1 MRSLKGSD
9 RHAPVLAAVPLSVL
23 VPLLLVLTIASMII
37 SVGLGPIE
45 ISPTTVARVI
55 AGHLFSQETPAG
67 SDDFIVWQLRAPRIL
82 QGVAVGAGLAL
93 AGLLSQ
99 ALIRNP
105 LGDPFIFGLSSGSS
119 VGAVLAITTAGV
131 FGLGMLTV
139 PSAAVLAALL
149 TALIVFGL
157 SGSSGRV
164 VPVKL
169 VMTGFAVGQFLAGL
183 TSFLLL
189 HTKQSDAKQQVLF
202 WLLGSIAG
210 ARWLLAIMCAAI
222 VAALCVVTVTL
233 AGRLNLLVL
242 GDDAAAA
249 LGLNAS
255 RTRVV
260 LLALITLLTGT
271 VVAVSGVIGF
281 VGLVIPN
288 LARLL
293 VGADHR
299 RSVPVTALLGALLLV
314 WSDTAARL
322 VLAPAELP
330 IGILTAAVGV
340 PFFLVILRRSAMG
353 MVGLA

>member
-9 RHAPVLAAVPLSVL
+9 RTAPVLAAVPFSVL
-23 VPLLLVLTIASMII
+23 VPLLLVMTVASMVI
-37 SVGLGPIE
+37 SVGLGPIG
-45 ISPTTVARVI
+45 ISPATVVRVV
-55 AGHLFSQETPAG
+55 AGHLSFAPTTIGP
-67 SDDFIVWQLRAPRIL
+67 DDFIVWHLRAPRIL
-82 QGVAVGAGLAL
+82 QGLAVGAGLAL

-105 LGDPFIFGLSSGSS
+105 LGDPFILGLSSGSS
-119 VGAVLAITTAGV
+119 VGAVLVVTTAGAV
-131 FGLGMLTV
+131 GLGMFTV
-139 PSAAVLAALL
+139 PSVAVLGALL

-157 SGSSGRV
+157 SRSAGRV
-164 VPVKL
+164 VPGKL
-169 VMTGFAVGQFLAGL
+169 VMTGFAVGQFFSGL

-189 HTKQSDAKQQVLF
+189 HTKQPDAQQQVLF

-222 VAALCVVTVTL
+222 VAALCVVTAML
-233 AGRLNLLVL
+233 AGKLNLLVL

-249 LGLNAS
+249 LGLNGS
-255 RTRVV
+255 RTRMV

-271 VVAVSGVIGF
+271 VVAVSGLIGF

-299 RSVPVTALLGALLLV
+299 RSVPVTALLGALLLL

-322 VLAPAELP
+322 VLAPTELP
-330 IGILTAAVGV
+330 IGILTAVIGV
-340 PFFLVILRRSAMG
+340 PFFLVILRRTATG

>member
-1 MRSLKGSD
+1 
-9 RHAPVLAAVPLSVL
+9 VLS
-23 VPLLLVLTIASMII
+23 
-37 SVGLGPIE
+37 
-45 ISPTTVARVI
+45 
-55 AGHLFSQETPAG
+55 
-67 SDDFIVWQLRAPRIL
+67 
-82 QGVAVGAGLAL
+82 
-93 AGLLSQ
+93 
-99 ALIRNP
+99 
-105 LGDPFIFGLSSGSS
+105 
-119 VGAVLAITTAGV
+119 
-131 FGLGMLTV
+131 
-139 PSAAVLAALL
+139 
-149 TALIVFGL
+149 
-157 SGSSGRV
+157 
-164 VPVKL
+164 
-169 VMTGFAVGQFLAGL
+169 
-183 TSFLLL
+183 
-189 HTKQSDAKQQVLF
+189 
-202 WLLGSIAG
+202 
-210 ARWLLAIMCAAI
+210 
-222 VAALCVVTVTL
+222 
-233 AGRLNLLVL
+233 
-242 GDDAAAA
+242 DDAAAA

-255 RTRVV
+255 RTRVI

>member
-9 RHAPVLAAVPLSVL
+9 RHAPPLAAVPLSVL
-23 VPLLLVLTIASMII
+23 VPLLLAVTVASMII

-45 ISPTTVARVI
+45 ISPATVARVI
-55 AGHLFSQETPAG
+55 AEHLFARETSAGPA
-67 SDDFIVWQLRAPRIL
+67 DFIVWQLRAPRLL
-82 QGVAVGAGLAL
+82 QGLAVGAGLAL

-119 VGAVLAITTAGV
+119 VGAVLVITTAGV
-131 FGLGMLTV
+131 SGLGMFAI

-157 SGSSGRV
+157 SGSAGRV

-189 HTKQSDAKQQVLF
+189 HTKQSDAQQQVLF

-210 ARWLLAIMCAAI
+210 ARWLLAISCAAI
-222 VAALCVVTVTL
+222 VAALCVVTIML

-249 LGLNAS
+249 LGLNAN

-281 VGLVIPN
+281 VGLVTPN

-299 RSVPVTALLGALLLV
+299 RSVPVTALLGALLIV